1 MCRREGH
8 DGNNNFHLCALLV
21 AVLLLGACAS
31 PLKPTPQPVSHT
43 LGAPSRTAA
52 WQPLLGNLPS
62 ARPASWFDAQDAG
75 PDALFWRLASIDT
88 ATTSIDAQ
96 YFIWK
101 LDAVGSLLLE
111 RVLQAADRGV
121 RVRLLL
127 DDSFLSGEDMDL
139 VAAAAHPNLE
149 MRVFNP
155 FQVRSSIMLA
165 RFLENLN
172 DFERTNH
179 RMHNKI
185 LVADNTVAVI
195 GGRNIAD
202 EYFGFSNKVNFRT
215 FDVLTTGMVVPEI
228 SNSFDDYWN
237 SGWSFP
243 IEFIDHKQGT
253 KDELVQLRKKLRA
266 NYGVLDRWMRDN
278 SIVSRNWD
286 QHWSGLAPEL
296 LPGRA
301 LVIQDDPHFEG
312 TNPPVE
318 AAAHIR
324 KIFEKTDKQAMS
336 VSAYLVPSASLLE
349 IARQLTDRGVR
360 IRVLTNSL
368 ASNNHIPAHTAY
380 RHQRRKILAAGVE
393 LHELMPDPPERTHIE
408 APGFQGKHIGLHAKI
423 LVLDERL
430 VFVGTI
436 NVDPR
441 SMTLNTEVSLMIE
454 SPALARAILS
464 EFEPDFSPE
473 NSWRVTADDNGKLTW
488 SSENEMLE
496 FQPAGSIWRRLA
508 DSIIGLFPVDSQ
520 M

>member
-1 MCRREGH
+1 MYRRAGR
-8 DGNNNFHLCALLV
+8 NSNTLSHLCALLV
-21 AVLLLGACAS
+21 TGLLLSACAS
-31 PLKPTPQPVSHT
+31 PLKPTPQPVSHA
-43 LGAPSRTAA
+43 LSAPSQTEA
-52 WQPLLGNLPS
+52 WQPLLDNLPS
-62 ARPASWFDAQDAG
+62 DQPASWFDAQDVGA
-75 PDALFWRLASIDT
+75 DALFWRLATVDS

-101 LDAVGSLLLE
+101 MDAVGSLLLE

-139 VAAAAHPNLE
+139 LAAAAHPNLE

-155 FQVRSSIMLA
+155 FQVRSSHMLS

-202 EYFGFSNKVNFRT
+202 EYFGFSKEVNFRT

-237 SGWSFP
+237 SEWAFP
-243 IEFIDHKQGT
+243 IESIDHKQGT
-253 KDELVQLRKKLRA
+253 RKDLLQLRKKLHA
-266 NYGVLDRWMRDN
+266 NHSVLESWIRDN
-278 SIVSRNWD
+278 GIEDRNWQ
-286 QHWSGLAPEL
+286 QHWSGLAPAL

-301 LVIQDDPHFEG
+301 VVIQDDPHFEG
-312 TNPPVE
+312 TTPPVE
-318 AAAHIR
+318 AATRIR

-349 IARQLTDRGVR
+349 IANHLTDRGVR

-393 LHELMPDPPERTHIE
+393 LHELMPNPAERTHVE
-408 APGFQGKHIGLHAKI
+408 APGFRGKHIGLHAKI

-454 SPALARAILS
+454 SPALARAIQT

-473 NSWRVTADDNGKLTW
+473 NSWHVTADDTGKLTW
-488 SSENEMLE
+488 TSENEVLE

-508 DSIIGLFPVDSQ
+508 DTVIGLFPVDSQ